1 MSGSSDYTHDFAGA
15 SAIMR
20 HLRGPEGCPWD
31 RRQTRDD
38 LKAQFLEECYE
49 LVEAIEEGDA
59 SKVAEELGDV
69 VLHVL
74 FQLEI
79 GHERGEFTPE
89 DVFGG
94 LIDKL
99 RRRHTH
105 VFGDADAGDADEVMA
120 NWQAIKRRERRQAGE
135 SILDGVPRGMPALSH
150 AQALQQRASHAGFD
164 WDDVS
169 GVLDKLSEE
178 IGELAESEGAA
189 EREAEF
195 GDLLFATVNAG
206 RWLDLDAEGALRQAN
221 ARFYRRFELMER
233 MCRDRGLAF
242 EALPLDDKERLWQ
255 EAKRRLATPSVGES
269 ATRRE

>member
-1 MSGSSDYTHDFAGA
+1 MSGSRDYTHDFAGA

-59 SKVAEELGDV
+59 SKMVEELGDV

-79 GHERGEFTPE
+79 GHERGEFTAE

-99 RRRHTH
+99 RRRHPH

-120 NWQAIKRRERRQAGE
+120 NWQAIKRSERRQAGE

-150 AQALQQRASHAGFD
+150 AQALQQRAGHAGFD
-164 WDDVS
+164 WDELS
-169 GVLDKLSEE
+169 GVLDKVAEE
-178 IGELAESEGAA
+178 VGELAESESAA

-195 GDLLFATVNAG
+195 GDLLFAAVNAG

-255 EAKRRLATPSVGES
+255 EAKRRLARGGGDAPTG
-269 ATRRE
+269 